1 MRFKPG
7 TSGNPEGRPQ
17 GSKNRSTKL
26 LETLDADVPALLA
39 VTKEKALQGDMT
51 AMRLLLERLLPV
63 RKPVS
68 PVFDIPELAMPST
81 LTEQAQA
88 VFSGVC
94 RGFIPPDVGS
104 QLIMA
109 IGATA
114 KVLETDEVVRRII
127 QLEQAALPS
136 GDRRQEVLC

>member
-1 MRFKPG
+1 MKFILG

-51 AMRLLLERLLPV
+51 AMRLLLERVLPV
-63 RKPVS
+63 RKPVA
-68 PVFDIPELAMPST
+68 PMLELAELGDAVT
-81 LTEQAQA
+81 LTAKAQA
-88 VFSGVC
+88 VIHGVA
-94 RGFIPPDVGS
+94 RGTVPPDIAG
-104 QLIMA
+104 QLITA

-114 KVLETDEVVRRII
+114 KVLEVDELDKRVA
-127 QLEQAALPS
+127 QLE
-136 GDRRQEVLC
+136 VLKNGEFRKTHSDA